1 MMVMIWKT
9 QFIDS
14 EYVKILEL
22 VGRLRSET
30 DEKEQK
36 FIRRTLRN
44 KYRFSLR
51 FLGIVNG
58 TVDDVKRLRITGKIT
73 VKPGYE
79 V

>member
-1 MMVMIWKT
+1 MIWKT
-9 QFIDS
+9 QFIGS

-44 KYRFSLR
+44 KYHFSLR

-73 VKPGYE
+73 VKPDYE